1 MSNAIIAYTEM
12 LGKLNSQ
19 LLELEI
25 MDGRNKKN
33 MEETAFKA
41 MECAVRVTE
50 RMGWTQLITGGA
62 GSIFGLGSAL
72 MPNDAWQKGFLAVA
86 QNAPTAGQFFTTK
99 QQAELTQ
106 EQHKQ
111 QVATEKWRSKQ
122 DQVKQLKDDMR
133 RSLDDLIR
141 KIGEI
146 FQAIT
151 K

>member
-1 MSNAIIAYTEM
+1 MSNVIIDYTTM
-12 LGKLNSQ
+12 LKTLTDQ
-19 LLELEI
+19 LLALEV
-25 MDGRNKKN
+25 MDRRNKEA
-33 MEETAFKA
+33 MEKTALKA
-41 MECAVRVTE
+41 MERVVEVTQG
-50 RMGWTQLITGGA
+50 MGWTQLITGGV
-62 GSIFGLGSAL
+62 GSVLGLGSAV
-72 MPNDAWQKGFLAVA
+72 MPNEAWQKGFLAVS

-122 DQVKQLKDDMR
+122 DQVKQLKDEVR

-141 KIGEI
+141 KIGEL
-146 FQAIT
+146 FQTIN